1 MGDKGESQDGL
12 SRRLEQIEEKNRI
25 VKVGSQDEYKERM
38 GWIGEKNGMD
48 RRLKEWMDQMKGCDE
63 QIAGRESG

>member
-25 VKVGSQDEYKERM
+25 VKVGSQDEYKESM
-38 GWIGEKNGMD
+38 GWIEG
-48 RRLKEWMDQMKGCDE
+48 
-63 QIAGRESG
+63 